1 MAVSGRHKTYDIS
14 TDPHRGRVRVRG
26 AALVGMWAILFNLVA
41 AALLGANAQAN
52 SPMFAGLGGDR
63 IIVCTGLGA
72 IVLDRRGNPAPQE
85 DGGGAPM
92 CPFCLPLMQANVLPP
107 DEATYNLALVREA
120 SLFIPRQETVRPIPA
135 RLAGAFS
142 PRAPP
147 LI

>member
-1 MAVSGRHKTYDIS
+1 MAASGRHKTYDIS
-14 TDPHRGRVRVRG
+14 TDPHRGQVRLRII
-26 AALVGMWAILFNLVA
+26 ALVGLSAILFNVVA
-41 AALLGANAQAN
+41 ATLVGAAAHANA
-52 SPMFAGLGGDR
+52 PMFAGLGDR
-63 IIVCTGLGA
+63 IVVCTGLGA
-72 IVLDRRGNPAPQE
+72 IVLDSHGNPVRRE
-85 DGGGAPM
+85 DGGGQPM

-107 DEATYNLALVREA
+107 DEATYNLAPVREA

>member
-1 MAVSGRHKTYDIS
+1 MAVSGRHKTYVIS
-14 TDPHRGRVRVRG
+14 TDPLRGRIRLRII
-26 AALVGMWAILFNLVA
+26 ALVGLWAILFNVVA
-41 AALLGANAQAN
+41 ATLLGAAAQAN
-52 SPMFAGLGGDR
+52 SPMFAGLDGDR
-63 IIVCTGLGA
+63 IVVCTGLGT
-72 IVLDRRGNPAPQE
+72 IVLDSHGNPVRQQ